1 MGKAKQIVILLI
13 LIYCAMVLE
22 YGGIVAKVVLFHIGN
37 VPIYSSEALICLMAM
52 LFVM

>member
-22 YGGIVAKVVLFHIGN
+22 YGAVVAKTILFRIGD